1 MKIYDYSNLLTA
13 VRESNVKK
21 IMAQNERVLTKRA
34 ALLQLELEL
43 KESGI
48 LDDWYDLQ
56 KTCREADIR
65 IMPYGGWDELKKG
78 PLMDDYRYFE
88 DNGMFMDCISSGSH
102 WADYFGFSYKNRE
115 FRWKIIHKTSTI
127 FFRGFADENSEIDA
141 KIRLIWLFLKRY
153 EEYRNIQLQRIY
165 VKIGKITEETLQIKN
180 DLGFMKKKKDE

>member
-1 MKIYDYSNLLTA
+1 MKIYDYSNLLTT
-13 VRESNVKK
+13 VRETNVKK
-21 IMAQNERVLTKRA
+21 IMAENERVLTKRA

-43 KESGI
+43 KESCL

-102 WADYFGFSYKNRE
+102 WADYFGFTYKDRE
-115 FRWKIIHKTSTI
+115 FKWQIYHSTSSSL
-127 FFRGFADENSEIDA
+127 FRGVEDENTELDV
-141 KIRLIWLFLKRY
+141 KLKLIRLFMERY
-153 EEYRNIQLQRIY
+153 EEYRNIQLNRIY
-165 VKIGKITEETLQIKN
+165 AKIGKVMEETAKKN
-180 DLGFMKKKKDE
+180 A

>member
-102 WADYFGFSYKNRE
+102 WVDYFGFSYKNRE
-115 FRWKIIHKTSTI
+115 FRWKIIHQTSTI